1 MAVDYLFTKK
11 SLARHIFPNLYPSV
25 SAWSGRERPS
35 FKVEIRIFVRMEFIL
50 LQNLNIS
57 FRIFCS
63 AGLIVEKTGNY
74 VYAFYMTGGVLFA
87 AFLIPMVLIVI
98 SRKRS
103 RVNPMDPKETV
114 EAVIKV

>member
-1 MAVDYLFTKK
+1 
-11 SLARHIFPNLYPSV
+11 
-25 SAWSGRERPS
+25 
-35 FKVEIRIFVRMEFIL
+35 MEFIL

-103 RVNPMDPKETV
+103 RVSPMDPKETV